1 MANQVR
7 ILHILYSMN
16 RGGAETM
23 IMNYYRHIDRKI
35 IQFDFLISAPDKCD
49 YEDEIKSMGG
59 YVFRVPI
66 LSKSPF
72 QYIKAVD
79 LFFRTQKEYRIVHS
93 HSSAKNTVPLEIAK
107 WNKVPVRICHS
118 HNVRN
123 EKGFSGTI
131 KNILKPFLKYV
142 ATDFIA
148 CGEDAG
154 IWLYGSNYYK
164 KHGIIFHNVIDVPK
178 FKFDEE
184 RRATIRAQ
192 HNWDSKFVIGNV
204 ARFDTQKNH
213 EFIVDIFNSLHK
225 KMPDTLLLMIG
236 DGSLKKGIE
245 EKVAKLKLNEFVV
258 FKGVV
263 DNVSGYMQAMDA
275 FLLPSHY
282 EGLPLTIIEAQ
293 ASGLKCFVSEKV
305 ITKECDL
312 TGLIKFISLDKSPDH
327 WADHIL
333 SSIKY
338 NRTDISEQIIKSGY
352 DAQTSS
358 KLLQDFYMS
367 KI

>member
-1 MANQVR
+1 
-7 ILHILYSMN
+7 MN

-23 IMNYYRHIDRKI
+23 IMNYYRYIDTKL
-35 IQFDFLISAPDKCD
+35 IQFDFLISAPEKCD
-49 YEDEIKSMGG
+49 YEDEILALGG
-59 YVFRVPI
+59 KVFRVPI
-66 LSKSPF
+66 LSKSPS
-72 QYIKAVD
+72 QYLRAVNY
-79 LFFRTQKEYRIVHS
+79 FFKTHKEYKIVHS
-93 HSSAKNTVPLEIAK
+93 HTSAKNTVPLGIAK

-123 EKGFSGTI
+123 EKGFSGII
-131 KNILKPFLKYV
+131 KNMLKPFLKYV

-164 KHGIIFHNVIDVPK
+164 THGILFRNVIDVSK
-178 FKFDEE
+178 FKFDLE
-184 RRATIRAQ
+184 RRAAIRAQ
-192 HNWDSKFVIGNV
+192 HNWDSKLVIGNV

-213 EFIVDIFNSLHK
+213 EFIVDIFNALHQ
-225 KMPDTLLLMIG
+225 KMSNTILLLIG
-236 DGSLKKGIE
+236 DGPQKRGIE
-245 EKVAKLKLNEFVV
+245 EKVTNLKLNESVV

-263 DNVSGYMQAMDA
+263 DNVSGYIQAMDV

-282 EGLPLTIIEAQ
+282 EGLPLTVIEAQ

-305 ITKECDL
+305 ITRECDL
-312 TGLIKFISLDKSPDH
+312 TGLIRFISLDESPDQ
-327 WADHIL
+327 WSDHIL

-338 NRTDISEQIIKSGY
+338 SRTDMSEQIIKSGY

-358 KLLQDFYMS
+358 KFLQDFYLS
-367 KI
+367 KY